1 MSSRKAFTNDQKQQI
16 CLYKKNNLLFK
27 DKDVGVHF
35 AILFTNVNK
44 IPKSTLSR
52 ILSESNT
59 YLTNKLAGNCDKRFR
74 IRGVEESE
82 KKDVGYISDGQKLK
96 KKVSTLIAI

>member
-1 MSSRKAFTNDQKQQI
+1 MSSRKAFTNDQKRQI
-16 CLYKKNNLLFK
+16 CLYKKNNPLFK
-27 DKDVGVHF
+27 DKDIGVHF
-35 AILFTNVNK
+35 AKIFNVNK

-59 YLTNKLAGNCDKRFR
+59 YLTNKLAGNCNKRFR

-82 KKDVGYISDGQKLK
+82 KKDVGQRSDGQK
-96 KKVSTLIAI
+96 IFCF